1 MSLKLAAFLA
11 SQLLLLLVNS
21 GNIYSTRTHFSI
33 KSAGKFISSVI
44 TSDYYF
50 TVTDR
55 LSSAFRG
62 FKNNAIWF
70 LAFPSRLR
78 NATHT
83 ISNTFF
89 YTASKNICST
99 DVLELI
105 LQ

>member
-1 MSLKLAAFLA
+1 MTLKLAAFLA

-33 KSAGKFISSVI
+33 KSAGKFISPVI

-55 LSSAFRG
+55 LLSAFRG
-62 FKNNAIWF
+62 FKNNTIWF

-83 ISNTFF
+83 LATHFLYRKQEDLF
-89 YTASKNICST
+89 YRCF
-99 DVLELI
+99 
-105 LQ
+105 